1 MNAFFPIFN
10 HFFFNCLCDYFQQDY
25 GGELESFET
34 FHEEQRK
41 RLETEY
47 RDWLIDSS
55 HLKQKP
61 KEKKA
66 DKKSQLLDAND
77 NPITSLSALEID

>member
-1 MNAFFPIFN
+1 MNFIFN
-10 HFFFNCLCDYFQQDY
+10 HFSIVCDYFEQDY

-34 FHEEQRK
+34 YHEEQRK

-61 KEKKA
+61 QEKKA